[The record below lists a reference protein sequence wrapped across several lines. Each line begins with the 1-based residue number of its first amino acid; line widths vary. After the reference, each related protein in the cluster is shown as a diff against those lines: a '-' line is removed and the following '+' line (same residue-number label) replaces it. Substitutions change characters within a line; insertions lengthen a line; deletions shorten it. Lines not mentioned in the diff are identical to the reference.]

1 MAPPILTLKD
11 ITLTWG
17 GDPLFSG
24 VSLTIDEGDRACL
37 VGRNGCGKSTLL
49 KIIAG
54 IIEADSG
61 ERTTQTGLKV
71 AYLPQDPPM
80 VPGKAVA
87 DFVAEG
93 LNGPDETHRVDYM
106 LHALKLDGTRDLG
119 TLSGG
124 EGRRAAIAQAL
135 VSQPDLLL
143 LDEPTNHL
151 DLPTIL
157 WLEDELARFPG
168 AIVAISHDRA
178 FLNKLTRST
187 LWLDRGTVRQRAEG
201 FTSFEAWTNEVM
213 EAEES
218 EINRLNVKLKE
229 ETRWLHRGVTAR
241 RKRNMGRLRAL
252 YDLREKR
259 AAMLANKD
267 GSVKMTLDK
276 GEKSGK
282 RVIEAENIS
291 KSYDGKPIITD
302 FSTRIIR
309 GDRIG
314 LLGPNGAGKTTL
326 LKMLVGNL
334 APDSG
339 EVTLGT
345 NLEIAFFDQRRETLR
360 DTDTLWE
367 ALCETGGDHVTVGGR
382 PRHVVSYLKDFLFD
396 DRQVRAPVSTLSG
409 GERNRLLLAKLL
421 TKPSNLL
428 VLDEP
433 TNDLDMDTLDLL
445 QELLGDYEGT
455 LLVVSHDRDFL
466 DRLVTSV
473 IAVEGDGV
481 AEEYV
486 GGYSDY
492 LRKIK
497 QDGQVLTPEPT
508 KEKPAPK
515 PKEERA
521 KKQTKLSYKDQRELD
536 GLPEKIAKLEEEISD
551 LEKTLHDPDLFTKN
565 PDRFQKATDRLAA
578 AQAELEQ
585 AEERWLELEA
595 LKEELAG

>member
-1 MAPPILTLKD
+1 MPAPILTLKD
-11 ITLTWG
+11 ISLTWG
-17 GDPLFSG
+17 GEPLFSG

-37 VGRNGCGKSTLL
+37 VGRNGCGKSTLM

-54 IIEADSG
+54 IVEFDDG
-61 ERTTQTGLKV
+61 ERSTQSGLKA

-80 VPGKAVA
+80 VPGKPVA
-87 DFVAEG
+87 EFVAEG

-106 LHALKLDGTRDLG
+106 LHALNLDGERDLG

-135 VSQPDLLL
+135 VSEPDLLL

-157 WLEDELARFPG
+157 WLEDELSRFKG
-168 AIVAISHDRA
+168 AIVTISHDRA

-187 LWLDRGTVRQRAEG
+187 LWLDRGQVRQRAEG
-201 FTSFEAWTNEVM
+201 FQSFEQWTNEVM
-213 EAEES
+213 EAEEA
-218 EINRLNVKLKE
+218 EINRMNVKLKE

-259 AAMLANKD
+259 SAMLANKD
-267 GSVKMTLDK
+267 GSVKMVMEK

-282 RVIEAENIS
+282 RVIEAEHIS
-291 KSYDGKPIITD
+291 KSYDNQPVIAD
-302 FSTRIIR
+302 FSTRIMR

-326 LKMLVGNL
+326 LKMLVGDL

-345 NLEIAFFDQRRETLR
+345 NLEIAVFDQRRASLR
-360 DTDTLWE
+360 DGDTLWE

-382 PRHVVSYLKDFLFD
+382 PRHVVSYLRDFLFD
-396 DRQVRAPVSTLSG
+396 ERQARAPVSTLSG

-455 LLVVSHDRDFL
+455 LLIVSHDRDFL

-473 IAVEGDGV
+473 IAVEGNGL

-486 GGYSDY
+486 GGYTDY
-492 LRKIK
+492 LRKVK
-497 QDGQVLTPEPT
+497 EGTEPSPVEPG
-508 KEKPAPK
+508 KEKATTK
-515 PKEERA
+515 PKEEKTR
-521 KKQTKLSYKDQRELD
+521 KQTKLSYKDQRELD
-536 GLPEKIAKLEEEISD
+536 GLPDKIAKLEEEIGA
-551 LEKTLHDPDLFTKN
+551 LETTLHDPDLFTKN
-565 PDRFQKATDRLAA
+565 PDKFQKATDRLGA
-578 AQAELEQ
+578 AQNELEK

>member
-1 MAPPILTLKD
+1 MPAPILTLKD
-11 ITLTWG
+11 ISLTWG
-17 GDPLFSG
+17 GEPLFSG

-37 VGRNGCGKSTLL
+37 VGRNGCGKSTLM

-54 IIEADSG
+54 IIEFDDG
-61 ERTTQTGLKV
+61 ERSVQSGLKA

-80 VPGKAVA
+80 APGKPVA

-93 LNGPDETHRVDYM
+93 LNGPDETHRVEYM
-106 LHALKLDGTRDLG
+106 LHALNLDGTRDLG

-135 VSQPDLLL
+135 VSEPDLLL

-157 WLEDELARFPG
+157 WLEDELSRFKG
-168 AIVAISHDRA
+168 AIVTISHDRA

-187 LWLDRGTVRQRAEG
+187 LWLDRGQVRQRAEG
-201 FTSFEAWTNEVM
+201 FESFEKWTNEVM
-213 EAEES
+213 GAEEA
-218 EINRLNVKLKE
+218 EINRMNVKLKE

-252 YDLREKR
+252 YELRENR
-259 AAMLANKD
+259 SAMLANKD
-267 GSVKMTLDK
+267 GSVKMTMEK

-282 RVIEAENIS
+282 RVIEAEHIS
-291 KSYDGKPIITD
+291 KSYDGQPVISD
-302 FSTRIIR
+302 FSTRIMR

-326 LKMLVGNL
+326 LKMLVGEL
-334 APDSG
+334 TPDSG

-345 NLEIAFFDQRRETLR
+345 NLEIAVFDQRRASLR
-360 DTDTLWE
+360 DDDTLWE
-367 ALCETGGDHVTVGGR
+367 ALCETGGDHVTVGGK
-382 PRHVVSYLKDFLFD
+382 PRHVVSYLRDFLFD
-396 DRQVRAPVSTLSG
+396 ERQARAPVSTLSG

-445 QELLGDYEGT
+445 LELLGDYEGT
-455 LLVVSHDRDFL
+455 LLIVSHDRDFL

-473 IAVEGDGV
+473 IAVEGEGH

-492 LRKIK
+492 LRKISENASPA
-497 QDGQVLTPEPT
+497 QPEPT
-508 KEKPAPK
+508 KEKPAAK
-515 PKEERA
+515 PKEA
-521 KKQTKLSYKDQRELD
+521 KPKKQSKLSYKDQRELD
-536 GLPEKIAKLEEEISD
+536 GLPDKMAKLEDEIGA
-551 LEKTLHDPDLFTKN
+551 LEVTLHDPDLFTKN
-565 PDRFQKATDRLAA
+565 PDKFQKATDRLSN
-578 AQAELEQ
+578 AQAELAQ

>member
-124 EGRRAAIAQAL
+124 EGRRAAIAQTL

-492 LRKIK
+492 LRKIE
-497 QDGQVLTPEPT
+497 QDGQILTPEPA

-515 PKEERA
+515 PKEERP
-521 KKQTKLSYKDQRELD
+521 KKQSKLSYKDQRELD
-536 GLPEKIAKLEEEISD
+536 GLPDKIAKLEEEISD

-565 PDRFQKATDRLAA
+565 PDKFQKATDRLAA